1 MAISY
6 VIPSIAVIVLYK
18 RIIDKLKELSK
29 NLNKESKKLE
39 PKGNARYTAVL
50 RRIKNNNV
58 CLHDIIKK
66 RIFKKKIYL
75 KIKHFVFDIQFVWFQ
90 MMM

>member
-6 VIPSIAVIVLYK
+6 VMPSIAVIVLYK

-39 PKGNARYTAVL
+39 PKGNARYIAVL
-50 RRIKNNNV
+50 RRIKNNKIQNIVSNV
-58 CLHDIIKK
+58 SPLA
-66 RIFKKKIYL
+66 L
-75 KIKHFVFDIQFVWFQ
+75 PTSSPS
-90 MMM
+90 